1 MANKPWKYRST
12 DYWENDAIG
21 GLHFHQQISITRWRS
36 KCYLDGSTYK
46 VNIRKTAFTSNKPC
60 VDFEKKSSL
69 RGTAAKSF
77 IVPTKMSRRFQWPSR
92 FFFIYII

>member
-60 VDFEKKSSL
+60 VDFEKRVVYVELPQKVLSSL
-69 RGTAAKSF
+69 PKCPDASSGRQDSF
-77 IVPTKMSRRFQWPSR
+77 L
-92 FFFIYII
+92 YI